1 MGFVSFNDEVEQYL
15 CAAVLRPGN
24 VTAAQGAVGLVRRL
38 IPRSY
43 TLAQVGSCTRVSV
56 MTVEHASHAS
66 GQRSFSILAAANV
79 IASQL
84 LLQTMKSKPH
94 ELSS

>member
-1 MGFVSFNDEVEQYL
+1 
-15 CAAVLRPGN
+15 
-24 VTAAQGAVGLVRRL
+24 
-38 IPRSY
+38 
-43 TLAQVGSCTRVSV
+43 

-84 LLQTMKSKPH
+84 LLQTMKSKPMNSH
-94 ELSS
+94 RNQAKAIAWAK